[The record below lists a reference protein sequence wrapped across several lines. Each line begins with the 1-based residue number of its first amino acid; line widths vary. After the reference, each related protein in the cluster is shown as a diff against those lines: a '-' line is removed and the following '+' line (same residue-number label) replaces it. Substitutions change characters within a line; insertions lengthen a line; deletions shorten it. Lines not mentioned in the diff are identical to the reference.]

1 MATTAMAVDDNRD
14 ESNTELEESEE
25 ELDDEDLKGYYF
37 YKGFQLKKYVY
48 CFKENMG
55 AK

>member
-1 MATTAMAVDDNRD
+1 MAVDGNRD

-37 YKGFQLKKYVY
+37 
-48 CFKENMG
+48 
-55 AK
+55 

>member
-37 YKGFQLKKYVY
+37 
-48 CFKENMG
+48 
-55 AK
+55 